1 MGLAVIGFGGVGLI
15 FMSSGA
21 AQSGG
26 GTAATTWGYAAALGS
41 AACMAVYTVAAS
53 RLHVATT
60 DLLLPAAVVGVLAAA
75 VLTASSSSPWPQP
88 IGWVAAG
95 YVGLGPMAAGYGL
108 WTRAMSE
115 GGAERLTPLGYAT
128 PLLSTM
134 LLLATGSPATATT
147 LVGIFLVLVC
157 SIGVLATQRGRT
169 TPAQASGGMSN
180 LATATRRAEVPD
192 EGPMRP

>member
-1 MGLAVIGFGGVGLI
+1 M
-15 FMSSGA
+15 
-21 AQSGG
+21 
-26 GTAATTWGYAAALGS
+26 
-41 AACMAVYTVAAS
+41 AAS

-75 VLTASSSSPWPQP
+75 VLTASTSSPWPQP
-88 IGWVAAG
+88 VGWVAAG

-115 GGAERLTPLGYAT
+115 GGAERLAPLGYAT

-134 LLLATGSPATATT
+134 LLLATRSPATA
-147 LVGIFLVLVC
+147 LAGIFLVLVC

-169 TPAQASGGMSN
+169 TPAQASGAMNN

-192 EGPMRP
+192 EGPLRP

>member
-1 MGLAVIGFGGVGLI
+1 M
-15 FMSSGA
+15 
-21 AQSGG
+21 
-26 GTAATTWGYAAALGS
+26 
-41 AACMAVYTVAAS
+41 AAS

-75 VLTASSSSPWPQP
+75 VLTASTSSPWPQP
-88 IGWVAAG
+88 VGWVAAG

-115 GGAERLTPLGYAT
+115 GGAQRLAPLGYAT

-134 LLLATGSPATATT
+134 LLLATRSPATATT

-157 SIGVLATQRGRT
+157 SIAVLATQRGRT
-169 TPAQASGGMSN
+169 TPAQASGAMNN

-192 EGPMRP
+192 EGPLRP